1 MAIQSPQ
8 DFFFYD
14 LCAMYDVEQK
24 LVQML
29 PQLAQECQNDQAREA
44 FILHEQETRQHVRNL
59 EQCFQILGSQPRVVE
74 NYTVDG
80 LKRAHDA
87 FLQEQPP
94 REALTLFDLY
104 AGYQSE
110 YVEIAAYHS
119 LIDAANILG
128 LPQCVQLF
136 QQNLLQEIEA
146 AKKLWTIGHQFGVQ
160 QFHAGQ
166 RAEANASP
174 REQPYGTSESITD
187 GQQYVAPAT
196 TGMNTLSEANLSSMQ
211 SHSYTEADMANT
223 GASNVNAGQA
233 TTANS
238 PTMGQP
244 YQVQPGMEV
253 VGSDIAFIGN
263 VRDVRAN
270 DFLVD
275 MPMRRDLYV
284 PFTAI
289 ESVEQ
294 DAAAGRVVL
303 NILASQV
310 DAMGWPHPAFFS

>member
-44 FILHEQETRQHVRNL
+44 FMLHEQETRQHVRNL
-59 EQCFQILGSQPRVVE
+59 EQCFQILGSQPRTVE

-80 LKRAHDA
+80 LRRNHDA
-87 FLQEQPP
+87 FLKEQPP
-94 REALTLFDLY
+94 QEALLLFDLY

-110 YVEIAAYHS
+110 YIEIAAYHS

-128 LPQCVQLF
+128 LPQCVQFF

-146 AKKLWTIGHQFGVQ
+146 AKKLWTLGHQSGMQ
-160 QFHAGQ
+160 QLRAGQ
-166 RAEANASP
+166 QAASNASP
-174 REQPYGTSESITD
+174 QGQPYGTGESLTD
-187 GQQYVAPAT
+187 GQQFVAPAA
-196 TGMNTLSEANLSSMQ
+196 TGLNTLSEPNLSSMQ
-211 SHSYTEADMANT
+211 GHSYTEADTANT
-223 GASNVNAGQA
+223 GAANVNAGQA

-244 YQVQPGMEV
+244 YQVRQGMEV
-253 VGSDIAFIGN
+253 VGSDTAFIGN
-263 VRDVRAN
+263 IRDVRAN

-275 MPMRRDLYV
+275 TPMRRDLYV

-289 ESVEQ
+289 QSVEE

-303 NILASQV
+303 NVLGSQV
-310 DAMGWPHPAFFS
+310 EAMGWPRPALF